1 MFKYKGIIK
10 IAVKALKYQFL
21 TDVKGELS
29 ELMDKGLEDEELS
42 EFVKL
47 KPGIQ
52 AMPLFWKRENWRG
65 FNQAEIL
72 AKIAANKFNL
82 PIINGLERVK
92 ETKPQAELSRKERL
106 KNVKGIFKAKPGRLP
121 RQILLVDD
129 VWTTGA
135 TIKEAVRVLKKAGA
149 ERIWSLTLAR

>member
-1 MFKYKGIIK
+1 M
-10 IAVKALKYQFL
+10 
-21 TDVKGELS
+21 
-29 ELMDKGLEDEELS
+29 
-42 EFVKL
+42 
-47 KPGIQ
+47 
-52 AMPLFWKRENWRG
+52 
-65 FNQAEIL
+65 

>member
-52 AMPLFWKRENWRG
+52 AMPLF
-65 FNQAEIL
+65 
-72 AKIAANKFNL
+72 
-82 PIINGLERVK
+82 
-92 ETKPQAELSRKERL
+92 
-106 KNVKGIFKAKPGRLP
+106 
-121 RQILLVDD
+121 
-129 VWTTGA
+129 
-135 TIKEAVRVLKKAGA
+135 
-149 ERIWSLTLAR
+149 